1 MANFQTLPKSPPQLL
16 WWRCVGLQE
25 IYGLHLPFTLRQTPG
40 LRSKGPNHTPP
51 SAYTIYQ
58 NVPSAELFSFFC
70 SNNKNFPLFFII
82 IIILKS
88 SPQRFSLPVSVW
100 FVATVDQY
108 LVYELPMRKQNSPP
122 NCSEGLDSSV
132 CFLVC
137 LFLIHGG
144 WGLQRLE
151 GCLWP

>member
-1 MANFQTLPKSPPQLL
+1 MLFMQSREQPLNSQFEGFSFQVIPNKPGIRSHMFHCSECTLNNMAIFQTLPKSPPQLL

-70 SNNKNFPLFFII
+70 SNNKNFPLF
-82 IIILKS
+82 L
-88 SPQRFSLPVSVW
+88 
-100 FVATVDQY
+100 
-108 LVYELPMRKQNSPP
+108 
-122 NCSEGLDSSV
+122 
-132 CFLVC
+132 
-137 LFLIHGG
+137 
-144 WGLQRLE
+144 
-151 GCLWP
+151 